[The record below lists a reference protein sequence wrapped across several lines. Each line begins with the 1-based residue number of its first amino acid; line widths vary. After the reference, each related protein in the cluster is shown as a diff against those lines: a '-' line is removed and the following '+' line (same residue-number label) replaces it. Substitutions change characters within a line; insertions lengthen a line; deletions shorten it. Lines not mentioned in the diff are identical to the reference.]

1 MMIIYDNLYY
11 NNLINNLYY
20 NDITTEKF
28 PWSLNFI

>member
-1 MMIIYDNLYY
+1 MMIIYNNLYY